1 MQKVINFPLT
11 RIILAILFIGLG
23 VILIQVVIN
32 LLVNLVP
39 ADNPVVSIVLTA
51 LAILVVY
58 LAYAGYV
65 RLIEKRP
72 VKELEGS
79 GALRELGLGLLV
91 GLGLFTLII
100 AILWILGVYRVSGV
114 NSWLVLFPALAA
126 NVPSGFIQEIIFRGV
141 IFRITEERLGPWWAL
156 GISSV
161 LFGII
166 HALSAGA
173 TVQSVIAITLEAGVL
188 LGAAYLL
195 THRLWLPIGI
205 HVAWDLAND
214 GIFGT
219 GAAGISGESIRGIL
233 QATLSGPAILS
244 GGTAG
249 VEASLVSVVV
259 LLAVS
264 IYMLRRA
271 FQNQVRRSPPR

>member
-23 VILIQVVIN
+23 VILLQVVIN
-32 LLVNLVP
+32 LVVNIVP
-39 ADNPVVSIVLTA
+39 ADNPVVSIVLTV
-51 LAILVVY
+51 LAILVAY
-58 LAYAGYV
+58 LAYAAYV

-72 VKELEGS
+72 VQELEGS
-79 GALRELGLGLLV
+79 GALRELGLGLLL
-91 GLGLFTLII
+91 GLGVFTLII
-100 AILWILGVYRVSGV
+100 VILWILGVYRVSGV

-166 HALSAGA
+166 HVLSAGA

-214 GIFGT
+214 GIFGA

-233 QATLSGPAILS
+233 QAALSGPAILS
-244 GGTAG
+244 GGSAG

-271 FQNQVRRSPPR
+271 FQNQVGRSPPL